1 MSGAQLTETV
11 GPYQQHVV
19 PTIAPPQRLLL
30 RPEEAAKV
38 LGLSRAGIYRLIG
51 RREIRSVKIGA
62 ARRIPVDALEAYVAH
77 LPGDGSSGGGDP
89 FAGGAGASGGARR

>member
-1 MSGAQLTETV
+1 MSGIQLTEPS
-11 GPYQQHVV
+11 GSQHHVV

-77 LPGDGSSGGGDP
+77 LPADGTTTVGST
-89 FAGGAGASGGARR
+89 FAGGDANVGVRR